1 MRVKNFFNDIE
12 YPKDFKSREKIFKQ
26 YHEKINHISGG
37 EMKKKDFNMTILLD
51 LFAIIGV
58 IAVFMYGEV
67 SIILK
72 AVYIIPSII
81 FAIYDLF
88 LACKVKYKECNEKNL
103 YKKQV
108 SMLTLVNIYI
118 FLGTYIFQ
126 VISLGDKFTN
136 QICIFSL
143 IAFIV
148 LTLGSILKAR
158 KDSPKRFIND
168 FLYKENKY
176 HSQPSWALNITR
188 ILIVLVC
195 LFKPYML
202 VMGLGY
208 ILLSPYTYYITYA
221 YYIYSQYDNVQQLQK
236 KKEK

>member
-1 MRVKNFFNDIE
+1 MVVKNFFNDIE
-12 YPKDFKSREKIFKQ
+12 YPDDFKSREKIFKQ

-136 QICIFSL
+136 QICIFGVGLRLVSQK
-143 IAFIV
+143 
-148 LTLGSILKAR
+148 ILHLREHKVGLLCLHFCQAR
-158 KDSPKRFIND
+158 LSHGWQNFVHQHNR
-168 FLYKENKY
+168 YK
-176 HSQPSWALNITR
+176 
-188 ILIVLVC
+188 
-195 LFKPYML
+195 F
-202 VMGLGY
+202 
-208 ILLSPYTYYITYA
+208 
-221 YYIYSQYDNVQQLQK
+221 
-236 KKEK
+236 

>member
-1 MRVKNFFNDIE
+1 MVVKNFFDDIE
-12 YPKDFKSREKIFKQ
+12 YPEDFRSREKIFKQ
-26 YHEKINHISGG
+26 YHEKINQISGS
-37 EMKKKDFNMTILLD
+37 EMKKKDFSMAILLD

-58 IAVFMYGEV
+58 IAVFMYGEA

-81 FAIYDLF
+81 FAIYDLS
-88 LACKVKYKECNEKNL
+88 LACKVKYKECNKKNL

-108 SMLTLVNIYI
+108 SMLMLVNVYI

-148 LTLGSILKAR
+148 LTLGSILKAG

-176 HSQPSWALNITR
+176 HSQPSWVLNITR
-188 ILIVLVC
+188 VLIVLIS

-202 VMGLGY
+202 VMAIGY

-221 YYIYSQYDNVQQLQK
+221 YYIYLQYDNVQQLHQY
-236 KKEK
+236 

>member
-26 YHEKINHISGG
+26 YHEKINHISGS
-37 EMKKKDFNMTILLD
+37 EMTKKDFNMTILLD

-81 FAIYDLF
+81 FAIYDLL
-88 LACKVKYKECNEKNL
+88 LACKVKYKEFNEKNL
-103 YKKQV
+103 YKK
-108 SMLTLVNIYI
+108 L
-118 FLGTYIFQ
+118 
-126 VISLGDKFTN
+126 
-136 QICIFSL
+136 SL

-176 HSQPSWALNITR
+176 HLYLLYN
-188 ILIVLVC
+188 LC
-195 LFKPYML
+195 LL
-202 VMGLGY
+202 Y
-208 ILLSPYTYYITYA
+208 IFT
-221 YYIYSQYDNVQQLQK
+221 V
-236 KKEK
+236 